1 MRILLD
7 GFWSSFGILF
17 LQWEAH
23 FGTGASETS
32 LIGSI
37 FMMTL
42 CGIGKALCN
51 TIQRPKTDYHY
62 TGCHRMTSHVKAF
75 FCFCFCFCFF

>member
-17 LQWEAH
+17 LQWEIN
-23 FGTGASETS
+23 FGTSTSETA

-42 CGIGKALCN
+42 CGIGKVYSLLQKIYEYS
-51 TIQRPKTDYHY
+51 TLI
-62 TGCHRMTSHVKAF
+62 ML
-75 FCFCFCFCFF
+75 